1 MHEGKNA
8 FLSASSLRSTNLE
21 SKQSKRN
28 SLRSLRLIL
37 GVHLKCIQQGNFLL
51 NFASLFLFQSPGL
64 SPNDVP
70 MPGNQ
75 VFSSVA
81 SSLRSYCL
89 YYLFSSSP
97 KHCFF
102 DLCHGNDVVTLCLN
116 SYKWMEKVQCVL
128 FWGVCLH
135 LSQLFVYIWVS
146 CLFTIVIFCL
156 FSNYLLTFCSKIKPN
171 TGLDTLNFSVAYLL
185 VYL

>member
-1 MHEGKNA
+1 MHEGENA

-146 CLFTIVIFCL
+146 CLFTFLPGITLGQKPTFYPENYWKLPGIRCL
-156 FSNYLLTFCSKIKPN
+156 KMWILWKMRL
-171 TGLDTLNFSVAYLL
+171 
-185 VYL
+185 